1 MLRFGLLAKRIAL
14 RWPPRVA
21 LGCNRQRTQ
30 SATSHPTRHD
40 DACLFLIS
48 FSPCASWE
56 MELVADRV
64 QPSGPTMLSESMSRA
79 RLGLPMTVSGLST
92 STVCGL
98 RGKFPVRNIQWPSRP
113 QSCGF
118 VQNDY
123 GVAEK
128 FFCTLN

>member
-1 MLRFGLLAKRIAL
+1 MLRFGLLTA
-14 RWPPRVA
+14 
-21 LGCNRQRTQ
+21 
-30 SATSHPTRHD
+30 
-40 DACLFLIS
+40 
-48 FSPCASWE
+48 WE

-92 STVCGL
+92 SAVCGL

-118 VQNDY
+118 VQNNY